1 MEKETIQ
8 LDFEKMG
15 GLVPAVVQDDVTKKV
30 LMVGFMNEAAFHK
43 TLDTNRVTFFSR
55 TKGRLWT
62 KGEQSGNF
70 LEVKSILPDCDN
82 DTLLI
87 KVTPCGPVC
96 HTGTDTCFGEK
107 NEDALSFLSLI
118 HI

>member
-55 TKGRLWT
+55 TKGRLWIQRRT
-62 KGEQSGNF
+62 KQGFLRGEIHS
-70 LEVKSILPDCDN
+70 
-82 DTLLI
+82 
-87 KVTPCGPVC
+87 
-96 HTGTDTCFGEK
+96 TG
-107 NEDALSFLSLI
+107 L
-118 HI
+118 